1 MSAKASR
8 SPRDS
13 SVRVVP
19 MSSTHVFGVRA
30 YGCNIQVETPSLE
43 AYSVLERYILPS
55 LPRMDIAADD
65 PHIVVRVTQVDGQFH
80 VVVGDQVVAS
90 ASSAIGMVSPL
101 IKVLDD
107 AVIERLTAL
116 RALHAGAVVW
126 NQRALLLPGA
136 THAGKSSLVAELLRR
151 GATYFSDEFA
161 LIDAQGFVHPYPRP
175 LLLRNG
181 RPQQSPVLA
190 QEFNVRVGDAPA
202 PVGWILSLEY
212 VPGSTWNVSSLPHGE
227 AVLTLLKNTPHYLA
241 ELPDLVEVFQR
252 AVAGAACFSGQRDEA
267 VPAVDHILQLVESH
281 A

>member
-1 MSAKASR
+1 
-8 SPRDS
+8 
-13 SVRVVP
+13 

-30 YGCNIQVETPSLE
+30 YGCNIQMESPSLE
-43 AYSVLERYILPS
+43 AHLVLEQYILPS
-55 LPRMDIAADD
+55 LPRMDIAADV
-65 PHIVVRVTQVDGQFH
+65 PHIVVRVTEVDGQFQ
-80 VVVGDQVVAS
+80 VFVGDQVVAS
-90 ASSAIGMVSPL
+90 ASSAIGMVPPL

-107 AVIERLTAL
+107 AVIERLTML
-116 RALHAGAVVW
+116 RAIHAGAVVW

-181 RPQQSPVLA
+181 RPIQSPVLP
-190 QEFNVRVGDAPA
+190 QEFNVPVGDAPA
-202 PVGWILSLEY
+202 PVGWIFSLEY
-212 VPGSTWNVSSLPHGE
+212 VPGTTWNVSSLPHGE

-241 ELPDLVEVFQR
+241 ELPDLVEVFQS
-252 AVAGAACFSGQRDEA
+252 AVAGAICFSGQRDEA

-281 A
+281 S